1 MNKKKIIGLI
11 AIFAFVAVAVLNIR
25 LGFNE
30 NSVAQLL
37 KLNSIDS
44 LSACE
49 ASSDPNENKGYCVPV
64 YGGNGDACVDSGEE
78 YHVRCNGTV

>member
-11 AIFAFVAVAVLNIR
+11 AIFAFIAVAVLNIR

-37 KLNSIDS
+37 KLNSMDS

-49 ASSDPNENKGYCVPV
+49 ISSDPNENIGYCVPI
-64 YGGNGDACVDSGEE
+64 YGGNGDACIESAGE
-78 YHVRCNGTV
+78 YHVRCSGTA